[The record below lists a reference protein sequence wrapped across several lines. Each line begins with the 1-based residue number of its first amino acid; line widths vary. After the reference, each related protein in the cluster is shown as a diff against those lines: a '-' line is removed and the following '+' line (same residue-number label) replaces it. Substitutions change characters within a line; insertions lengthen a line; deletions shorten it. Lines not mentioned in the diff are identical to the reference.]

1 MAKERKFDL
10 ERFRDRCV
18 QEFCE
23 LTDPPTQINGHKKNA
38 LKHYAPGVQP
48 FQYKQWK
55 HASKHVLTQTH
66 FTAPFIFDKDTAYG
80 IIDMHRPIM
89 VIKFGN
95 QVYWRSVPKRDAEA
109 CVEVAK
115 EKNLY
120 AKLRTIPIP
129 KRTEVKEQTVESFIE
144 RVRLE
149 TLNPE
154 SAETKTITL
163 LRENA
168 DDLPVIY
175 SWHSSA
181 TFVYDLVF
189 KTASDKR
196 FDVGLMFKYRL
207 SFPHMQASVESGWVV
222 LEEKNVG
229 FFIEWRIGNQ
239 MFCKKAPEFLED
251 QLCEYAKQRGRLFKA
266 PTFLKDRNRKDIL
279 FLKK

>member
-1 MAKERKFDL
+1 MEMEPKFDL
-10 ERFRDRCV
+10 EKFRDRCV

-23 LTDPPTQINGHKKNA
+23 LTDPPTQTNGHKKNA
-38 LKHYAPGVQP
+38 IKHYAPGLRP

-66 FTAPFIFDKDTAYG
+66 FTAPFIFDKDVAYG

-109 CVEVAK
+109 CVEIAK

-120 AKLRTIPIP
+120 AKLRTIPLP
-129 KRTEVKEQTVESFIE
+129 KRTYVKEETVESFIE

-154 SAETKTITL
+154 SAETKSMTL
-163 LRENA
+163 LRKEGPTLMI
-168 DDLPVIY
+168 DY
-175 SWHSSA
+175 HWHSSA
-181 TFVYDLVF
+181 LFIYQLVLQLIEN
-189 KTASDKR
+189 KSNAI
-196 FDVGLMFKYRL
+196 KYWA
-207 SFPHMQASVESGWVV
+207 SFPHMQSHIKEGWVV
-222 LEEKNVG
+222 LEEKNEG
-229 FFIEWRIGNQ
+229 LFIEWRCGTK

-251 QLCEYAKQRGRLFKA
+251 QLRQYAKQKSRLFMA
-266 PTFLKDRNRKDIL
+266 PSFLINQNNSKNIG
-279 FLKK
+279 FFKK